1 VAVPGTSPPN
11 RHHRAPR
18 CSELPVTLQTLTAGE
33 LAFDQVVPIAAKAP
47 AHTDTQAAD
56 LAKALTVAQ
65 LETVMNRYQFS
76 QPEPDP
82 GTRRADRQRGWLGR
96 PV

>member
-1 VAVPGTSPPN
+1 VAVPGNEPTKSSPS
-11 RHHRAPR
+11 RAAAP
-18 CSELPVTLQTLTAGE
+18 ELPVTLHTLTAGE
-33 LAFDQVVPIAAKAP
+33 LAIDQVVPIAAKAP
-47 AHTDTQAAD
+47 AHTDAQAAD

-82 GTRRADRQRGWLGR
+82 GTAEQTDSAAG
-96 PV
+96 